1 MFGLFAFHKK
11 VSLLF
16 LLGGV
21 VLVGKILFSMMEVLT
36 MDIAR
41 AFRTGVPLVAV
52 TTGDPAATLRT
63 IEGQFS
69 EFADPVGIIAWDCMR
84 GAKCKPNDAVA
95 TGALSALPEQ
105 DYSGSMVAFL
115 ADLDKLSKRNVV
127 VILNAHL
134 FMDDPRAVQAV
145 WNLRDDFKAN
155 KKVLVLLGVA
165 VLPPELIHDVV
176 QFDDPLPQVETL
188 QTIIGNVCEW
198 AGFDRDEQKMQ
209 DGANAAIGVT
219 AFCAENLAC
228 MAMDKNEGLEVDRLW
243 ESKRRKI
250 DQTPGLRVVTQKGGF
265 DAVGGCDQYKTF
277 MRRVLKGKH
286 KPRAI
291 VFVDEIEK
299 CLGAAGSDTSGV
311 SQDQLGQLL
320 SWMQDRR
327 ATGTILV
334 GPPGAAKSAVAKA
347 AGSEGGIPTIQ
358 FDLGGMKGSL
368 VGQSEQQIRE
378 ALKVIDA
385 ISGGETLW
393 IATCNSLTEL
403 PPELKRRFKLGTWF
417 FDLPD
422 LAERQAIWAIYARK
436 FGHTDKAAIDR
447 LTQLEWTGAE
457 IESCCETADSLGIT
471 LEEASAYIVPVA
483 KQAPEAI
490 TKLRQGAEGRFL
502 SASVPGP
509 YTRTKQSGNRSF
521 E

>member
-1 MFGLFAFHKK
+1 MK
-11 VSLLF
+11 VS
-16 LLGGV
+16 
-21 VLVGKILFSMMEVLT
+21 K
-36 MDIAR
+36 
-41 AFRTGVPLVAV
+41 AFRAGVPLVAV
-52 TTGDPAATLRT
+52 TTGDPAATIKT
-63 IEGQFS
+63 ISEQFS
-69 EFADPVGIIAWDCMR
+69 GFDDPVGVIVWDVVR
-84 GAKCKPNDAVA
+84 GARCSKADQRAVE
-95 TGALSALPEQ
+95 ALAALPQQ
-105 DYSGSMVAFL
+105 DYSGSLVNFL
-115 ADLDKLSKRNVV
+115 SDLGDLARRQV
-127 VILNAHL
+127 VIVCNAHL
-134 FMDDPRAVQAV
+134 FMDDPRAIQAV
-145 WNLRDDFKAN
+145 WNLRDDFKAT
-155 KKVLVLLGVA
+155 KKTLVLLGLA
-165 VLPPELIHDVV
+165 TLPPELIHDVV
-176 QFDDPLPQVETL
+176 QFDDPLPTTEQL
-188 QTIIGNVCEW
+188 RGIISSVCEW
-198 AGFDRDEQKMQ
+198 GKAEADASTIES
-209 DGANAAIGVT
+209 GANAAIGVT
-219 AFCAENLAC
+219 AFCAENLASL
-228 MAMDKNEGLEVDRLW
+228 AMDKTTGLEVDQLW

-265 DAVGGCDQYKTF
+265 DSIGGCDSYKTF
-277 MRRVLKGKH
+277 MRAVLSGKA
-286 KPRAI
+286 KPKAI

-358 FDLGGMKGSL
+358 LDLGGTKGSL
-368 VGQSEQQIRE
+368 VGQSEAQIRE

-422 LAERQAIWAIYARK
+422 RDERLRIWCLYAK
-436 FGHTDKAAIDR
+436 KYEITDKDAIAKLLDC
-447 LTQLEWTGAE
+447 EWTGAE
-457 IESCCETADSLGIT
+457 IESCCEIADSLSIS
-471 LEEASAYIVPVA
+471 LEQAASYIVPVA

-490 TKLRQGAEGRFL
+490 ARLRQGAEGRFL

-509 YTRTKQSGNRSF
+509 YTRRKESSGR
-521 E
+521 ELE

>member
-1 MFGLFAFHKK
+1 
-11 VSLLF
+11 
-16 LLGGV
+16 
-21 VLVGKILFSMMEVLT
+21 

-63 IEGQFS
+63 IEGQFA

-228 MAMDKNEGLEVDRLW
+228 MAMDKTYR
-243 ESKRRKI
+243 
-250 DQTPGLRVVTQKGGF
+250 
-265 DAVGGCDQYKTF
+265 
-277 MRRVLKGKH
+277 
-286 KPRAI
+286 
-291 VFVDEIEK
+291 
-299 CLGAAGSDTSGV
+299 
-311 SQDQLGQLL
+311 
-320 SWMQDRR
+320 
-327 ATGTILV
+327 
-334 GPPGAAKSAVAKA
+334 
-347 AGSEGGIPTIQ
+347 
-358 FDLGGMKGSL
+358 DL
-368 VGQSEQQIRE
+368 
-378 ALKVIDA
+378 
-385 ISGGETLW
+385 
-393 IATCNSLTEL
+393 
-403 PPELKRRFKLGTWF
+403 
-417 FDLPD
+417 
-422 LAERQAIWAIYARK
+422 
-436 FGHTDKAAIDR
+436 R
-447 LTQLEWTGAE
+447 LTG
-457 IESCCETADSLGIT
+457 
-471 LEEASAYIVPVA
+471 Y
-483 KQAPEAI
+483 
-490 TKLRQGAEGRFL
+490 
-502 SASVPGP
+502 
-509 YTRTKQSGNRSF
+509 GNRSA
-521 E
+521 ERSIRLQACE